1 MTLRH
6 NRATRAL
13 ASLGLAVT
21 LTAALAGIVAAH
33 HANVTAEMDCDGLVT
48 FTSTAWNGE
57 TAASRTNPDIGVWYS
72 VDGGPFTELLNV
84 DYYFGPDQVPNP
96 FSFTDSIELLGA
108 ESVTIKVQAQA
119 NWGNGSGPGDS
130 RQATAFA
137 PEDCVVVVEPTPTP
151 TPTATPTPTP
161 TPSATPVVTTS
172 TSTPLAASTP
182 RAGTLGGNPTLPNT
196 SAETSGPS
204 GALLVA
210 ACMVLL
216 LGVTGLVRERWVR
229 QRSR

>member
-1 MTLRH
+1 MTLQR

-13 ASLGLAVT
+13 TSLGLALT

-33 HANVTAEMDCDGLVT
+33 HADVTAEMDCDGVVT
-48 FTSTAWNGE
+48 FTSTAWNGPSN
-57 TAASRTNPDIGVWYS
+57 ASRTNPDIGVWYA

-84 DYYFGPDQVPNP
+84 DYYFGPDH
-96 FSFTDSIELLGA
+96 FSFIDTLEGLDA
-108 ESVTIKVQAQA
+108 ASVTIKVQAQS
-119 NWGNGSGPGDS
+119 NWGNGTGPGDS

-151 TPTATPTPTP
+151 TPTPAPT
-161 TPSATPVVTTS
+161 ATPVVTTP
-172 TSTPLAASTP
+172 TSTPVAASTP
-182 RAGTLGGNPTLPNT
+182 REATLGGNPTLPDT
-196 SAETSGPS
+196 SAEISDQS

-210 ACMVLL
+210 AGMILL
-216 LGVTGLVRERWVR
+216 LGLTQLARERRAR